1 MKVQLLVALPRALAW
16 ALLCCGCGNSAEL
29 CGEQLAAHELRV
41 FSGSILEGE
50 ALSPGKNTGCKEATA
65 RQTIDALSRALDK
78 LPTSAR
84 VPLDVHV
91 DVSVDLQAALPV
103 RTVEAHAS
111 GALLVGKAPTDET
124 IWLHE
129 IFHTQAG
136 HPTSS
141 APLVA
146 RTLRALEEGSADYF
160 AATFAGTAQ
169 VGGRDGREVRNL
181 MGPERADE
189 LLWLRFAQGKADSH
203 LLGSM
208 FARELWSERPSSPG
222 VAQAL
227 VGCLRNATQAQ
238 LKDVSELSA
247 SCPKSS
253 RPVVE
258 RAVARWTLRSPQTP
272 TNPPRPEE
280 L

>member
-1 MKVQLLVALPRALAW
+1 MKLQMLVAPPRALVW
-16 ALLCCGCGNSAEL
+16 ALLCCGCGNSAAL

-50 ALSPGKNTGCKEATA
+50 ALSPGKNTGCKNATA
-65 RQTIDALSRALDK
+65 RQTVDALSRALDE

-84 VPLDVHV
+84 MPLDVHV
-91 DVSVDLQAALPV
+91 DIDVQAALPV
-103 RTVEAHAS
+103 HTVEAHTS
-111 GALLVGKAPTDET
+111 GALLVGKAPTDDT

-141 APLVA
+141 DPLVA

-160 AATFAGTAQ
+160 AATFTGTAQ
-169 VGGRDGREVRNL
+169 VGARDGREVRNL
-181 MGPERADE
+181 MGPERTDE

-208 FARELWSERPSSPG
+208 FARELWSERPGSPD

-227 VGCLRNATQAQ
+227 VRCLRNAARAP
-238 LKDVSELSA
+238 LRDVSELSA
-247 SCPKSS
+247 FCPDSS

-258 RAVARWTLRSPQTP
+258 RAVARWTLRSTSNP

-280 L
+280 I